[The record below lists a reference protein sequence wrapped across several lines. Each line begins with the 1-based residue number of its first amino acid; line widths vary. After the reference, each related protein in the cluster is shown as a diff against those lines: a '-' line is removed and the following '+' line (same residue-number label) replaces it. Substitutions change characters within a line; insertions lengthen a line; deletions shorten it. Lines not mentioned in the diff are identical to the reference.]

1 MNSAQD
7 SDLAPF
13 LGDWSQTEKLSEIKL
28 PLMHTQRR
36 LVNMLENPVFSLY
49 KYTIEVF
56 SFPTFRYH
64 VPVVMYVLH
73 NFHHLFLVLNSS
85 ANFII
90 YCCVAKDFRMRMGRM
105 LKL

>member
-1 MNSAQD
+1 MFSLG
-7 SDLAPF
+7 SDLAPV
-13 LGDWSQTEKLSEIKL
+13 LGDWSQSEKLSEIKL
-28 PLMHTQRR
+28 PLIHTIRYFHCT
-36 LVNMLENPVFSLY
+36 NTS
-49 KYTIEVF
+49 EVF

>member
-1 MNSAQD
+1 MDSAQD

-13 LGDWSQTEKLSEIKL
+13 LRDWRQSEKLSEIKL
-28 PLMHTQRR
+28 PLIDTQSR
-36 LVNMLENPVFSLY
+36 LVNMLGNPIFFH
-49 KYTIEVF
+49 YTNTSKVF
-56 SFPTFRYH
+56 SFSIFRYH